1 MMTLGNCRK
10 VLAGAVLASAV
21 LWVGTLPG
29 QQKESSTKGK
39 APAGEGKTLQVKA
52 IKLSNADP
60 EEVRQTL
67 MSVWP
72 QVMAARGVRANTAA
86 ARTSDLHLAVSS
98 RLRTLFV
105 RGTEQQLEAV
115 QDLVKVL
122 DAAPG
127 ASLPESKG
135 LSVVRL
141 QHVKVPGKAGWENGQ
156 GWTPR
161 KSRMGKRP
169 RLAHRP
175 RNDVRRR
182 AGRSRRGRPP
192 AGGTDRRASYRKATF
207 PPRPRRRW
215 N

>member
-1 MMTLGNCRK
+1 MTLGNCRK
-10 VLAGAVLASAV
+10 VLAGAVLALAV
-21 LWVGTLPG
+21 VWVGTLPG

-86 ARTSDLHLAVSS
+86 ARAADLHLAVSS

-141 QHVKVPGKAGWENGQ
+141 QHVKVPEVLQILTALGFQGQIIALPKLNALILPREEEEAKEVRLILESLDTPEKPNGKTAKAG
-156 GWTPR
+156 
-161 KSRMGKRP
+161 
-169 RLAHRP
+169 A
-175 RNDVRRR
+175 
-182 AGRSRRGRPP
+182 PP
-192 AGGTDRRASYRKATF
+192 KK
-207 PPRPRRRW
+207 
-215 N
+215 

>member
-29 QQKESSTKGK
+29 QQKESGTKGK

-156 GWTPR
+156 GWRTAQEMTYVGAPVGPAVAGRPR
-161 KSRMGKRP
+161 AGPTGARVTGKRP
-169 RLAHRP
+169 SL
-175 RNDVRRR
+175 
-182 AGRSRRGRPP
+182 RGPD
-192 AGGTDRRASYRKATF
+192 ADGTDPSSLEE
-207 PPRPRRRW
+207 
-215 N
+215 